1 MDDLEQFKKR
11 IHSAL
16 LRAQENKVILFP
28 FLSDRESDIL
38 LKEAKAFNIHVLN
51 DGGII
56 NAERKRYLITPF
68 KTNVDF
74 KIVVYN
80 IIYNKKYYSIS
91 HRDILGSLMG
101 LGIKRECIGDI
112 VLIDKDC
119 YFACTEEIS
128 SFILEEYNYVGNT
141 PIKLER
147 IDYPII
153 HEINYEYRL
162 CFLAS
167 LRLDAVVAQATGV
180 SRKEANEMITLGLV
194 MVNHELIYNTSH
206 SVALNDELSIRHK
219 GHFIINNIGNETKSG
234 RIKVEIG
241 KRV

>member
-11 IHSAL
+11 IHSSL
-16 LRAQENKVILFP
+16 LRALENKVILFP
-28 FLSDRESDIL
+28 FLSDRESELL
-38 LKEAKAFNIHVLN
+38 LKEAKALNIEVLA

-68 KTNVDF
+68 KTNADF

-112 VLIDKDC
+112 VIIDKDC
-119 YFACTEEIS
+119 YFAATEEIA
-128 SFILEEYNYVGNT
+128 SFLEGEYNYVGNT

-147 IDYPII
+147 IEYPIV

-167 LRLDAVVAQATGV
+167 LRLDAVVAQASGI
-180 SRKEANEMITLGLV
+180 SRGEASEMIKLGLV
-194 MVNHELIYNTSH
+194 MVNHQVIYNTSH
-206 SVALNDELSIRHK
+206 NVVLKDELSIRHK
-219 GHFIINNIGNETKSG
+219 GHYIINNIGNETKSG